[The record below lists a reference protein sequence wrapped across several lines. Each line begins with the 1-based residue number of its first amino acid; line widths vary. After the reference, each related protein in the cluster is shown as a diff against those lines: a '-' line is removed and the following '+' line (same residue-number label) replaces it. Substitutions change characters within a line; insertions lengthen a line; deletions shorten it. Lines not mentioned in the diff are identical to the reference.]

1 MRTLVAVLTL
11 AVMSVGAGLYV
22 AGEAEGQNRQR
33 AGEGLAERI
42 QDLNLTDEQEAKI
55 ADIRKECRPEVEK
68 AAKELA
74 TVVKEEVDKIRK
86 ICTPEQQQKLRAM
99 AEERKEHR
107 FEGLCERVAH
117 LRELDLTDAE
127 VAKIADIR
135 KEFRPKI
142 EKAMEGLRGTLT
154 AEQRQAREEALKAGK
169 RRREVLAALQ
179 LTDEQKEKVQA
190 VGKEVGALIREEMAQ
205 VRDVLSAEQKEK
217 LLELKDERKD
227 RVRDQLAHRV
237 ANAKELNLSEEQK
250 AQIQEVRKEYRPKVQ
265 EAGNKFRAAVRDE
278 VAQILAVIKG

>member
-1 MRTLVAVLTL
+1 MKALTAVLTVVIGTWFC
-11 AVMSVGAGLYV
+11 AQAQ
-22 AGEAEGQNRQR
+22 AQAQREREA
-33 AGEGLAERI
+33 LAERL

-55 ADIRKECRPEVEK
+55 ADVRKECRPEVEK

-74 TVVKEEVDKIRK
+74 AVVKEEVDKIRK
-86 ICTPEQQQKLRAM
+86 VLTPEQQEKLRAM
-99 AEERKEHR
+99 KEERKER
-107 FEGLCERVAH
+107 QFEGLCERVAH
-117 LRELDLTDAE
+117 LRELDLTEGE

-135 KEFRPKI
+135 KECRPKI
-142 EKAMEGLRGTLT
+142 EKAMEGLRGTLS

-169 RRREVLAALQ
+169 RRREVLAAMK
-179 LTDEQKEKVQA
+179 LTDEQKAKVQA
-190 VGKEVGALIREEMAQ
+190 VGKEVGALVREEMAQ
-205 VRDVLSAEQKEK
+205 VRDVLTAEQKEK

-227 RVRDQLAHRV
+227 RVRDRLAHRI
-237 ANAKELNLSEEQK
+237 ANAKELNLTEEQK

>member
-1 MRTLVAVLTL
+1 MKPLTAVLT
-11 AVMSVGAGLYV
+11 VVV
-22 AGEAEGQNRQR
+22 AMWFCAQAPAQREREA
-33 AGEGLAERI
+33 LAERL

-74 TVVKEEVDKIRK
+74 AVVKEEVDKIRK
-86 ICTPEQQQKLRAM
+86 ILTPEQQQKLRAF
-99 AEERKEHR
+99 AEERREHR
-107 FEGLCERVAH
+107 LEGLCERVAH

-127 VAKIADIR
+127 VAKIVDIR

-169 RRREVLAALQ
+169 RRREVLEALK
-179 LTDEQKEKVQA
+179 LTDEQKQKVQA
-190 VGKEVGALIREEMAQ
+190 VGKEVGTLVREEMAQ

-278 VAQILAVIKG
+278 VTQILAVIKG